1 MNGRRLRAMI
11 RKEAWQAMR
20 DPSTLLVTF
29 LLPPLL
35 LFLFAYGVSLDVKDV
50 RIGLV
55 LESDGPH
62 ARELAAAYQATPW
75 LEVKPARHRK
85 QLERDLVTGKLAAYV
100 VIPQDFDA
108 AMESPLRAAQV
119 QIITD
124 GSLPSSA
131 NFTASYARGVFGNW
145 LAQQGDGAA
154 GPRIQLQQRFW
165 FNPELES
172 RQVLAPGAIAIVMT
186 MIGTMLTAIVI
197 AREWERGAM
206 EALLATPASI
216 TEVLLSKLLPY
227 FVLGMLAILACAFCV
242 VVIFSVPLRGSL
254 AMLLLTGAIFL
265 IPVLGQGLL
274 ISTLFRSQFDAGEVA
289 LLTSFLPA
297 VMLSGFVF
305 EIQSMPQPVQWLTH
319 FIPARYF
326 IEALQT
332 VFLVGDSWRGLWPDL
347 LALLLLGSLLFALT
361 FAKSRTRLD

>member
-108 AMESPLRAAQV
+108 AIESPLRAAQV

-124 GSLPSSA
+124 GSQPNSA
-131 NFTASYARGVFGNW
+131 NFTASYALGVFGNW

-172 RQVLAPGAIAIVMT
+172 RQVLAPGAIAMVMT
-186 MIGTMLTAIVI
+186 MIGTILTAMVI
-197 AREWERGAM
+197 AREWERGTM
-206 EALLATPASI
+206 EALLATPGQHYRGVAQQI
-216 TEVLLSKLLPY
+216 AAL
-227 FVLGMLAILACAFCV
+227 FC
-242 VVIFSVPLRGSL
+242 PG
-254 AMLLLTGAIFL
+254 
-265 IPVLGQGLL
+265 
-274 ISTLFRSQFDAGEVA
+274 
-289 LLTSFLPA
+289 
-297 VMLSGFVF
+297 
-305 EIQSMPQPVQWLTH
+305 H
-319 FIPARYF
+319 
-326 IEALQT
+326 
-332 VFLVGDSWRGLWPDL
+332 VGDSCLRLLRGGHFFRPT
-347 LALLLLGSLLFALT
+347 A
-361 FAKSRTRLD
+361 RLPGHVVIDRRHFSDSGAGTGPVHIDAVSQPVRCRGGCSPHQFPARGNVVGFCF